1 MNQQSATLTK
11 RPAVATS
18 QNKNGAGSGI
28 QRTAPSSNKAVAQEE
43 LTKEQLVE
51 KEKELNKDIMLERGK
66 FCANGHVFEVK
77 PIYLG
82 EEDAYLESLTMSPV
96 PKPIMDANGKETSLS
111 EKEIGQFLQFF
122 FSNRR
127 LAEFEHQSKRKI
139 DRLFPNGKP
148 ITEASVWRLKKTK
161 RNYLYYCDNPNAM
174 IMAMWIERKVSYHG
188 RKIRFYD
195 LERKFML
202 NKSEIERLI
211 CYLHELSGF

>member
-18 QNKNGAGSGI
+18 QNKNGAGSGKPY
-28 QRTAPSSNKAVAQEE
+28 TAPSSNKAVAQEE

-96 PKPIMDANGKETSLS
+96 PKPIMDASGNETSLS
-111 EKEIGQFLQFF
+111 EKEVGQFLQFF

-127 LAEFEHQSKRKI
+127 LAEMESQSKRSI

-148 ITEASVWRLKKTK
+148 ITEAAIWRLKKTK
-161 RNYLYYCDNPNAM
+161 RNYLFYCDNPNAM
-174 IMAMWIERKVSYHG
+174 IIAMWLERKVSYRG
-188 RKIRFYD
+188 RPIRFYD

>member
-1 MNQQSATLTK
+1 MNQQSTTLK
-11 RPAVATS
+11 KSPSAATS
-18 QNKNGAGSGI
+18 QNKNGAGSGKPY
-28 QRTAPSSNKAVAQEE
+28 TAPSSNKAVAETD
-43 LTKEQLVE
+43 LTKEQMIE
-51 KEKELNKDIMLERGK
+51 KEKELQKDIMLERGK

-96 PKPIMDANGKETSLS
+96 PKPIVDANGKETSLS

-148 ITEASVWRLKKTK
+148 ITEAAVWRLKKTK

-174 IMAMWIERKVSYHG
+174 IMAMWLERKVSYRG

>member
-1 MNQQSATLTK
+1 MIQQSTTLTK
-11 RPAVATS
+11 RPAAVTS
-18 QNKNGAGSGI
+18 QNKNGAGSGNPY
-28 QRTAPSSNKAVAQEE
+28 TAPFSNKAVAQEE
-43 LTKEQLVE
+43 LTKEQFVE

-96 PKPIMDANGKETSLS
+96 PKPITDANGKETTLS

-127 LAEFEHQSKRKI
+127 LAEFEVASKHKI

-148 ITEASVWRLKKTK
+148 ITEAAVWRLKKTK

-174 IMAMWIERKVSYHG
+174 IMAMWIERKVTYRG
-188 RKIRFYD
+188 RPIRFYD

-202 NKSEIERLI
+202 NKSEIERMI

>member
-1 MNQQSATLTK
+1 MIQQSATLTK

-18 QNKNGAGSGI
+18 QNKNGAVGGKLY
-28 QRTAPSSNKAVAQEE
+28 TAPSSNRAVAEKE
-43 LTKEQLVE
+43 ITKEQMIE
-51 KEKELNKDIMLERGK
+51 KEKELQKDIMLERGK

-96 PKPIMDANGKETSLS
+96 PKPITDANGKETTLS

-127 LAEFEHQSKRKI
+127 LAEFEVASKHKI
-139 DRLFPNGKP
+139 ERLFPNGKP
-148 ITEASVWRLKKTK
+148 ITEAAVWRLKKTK

-174 IMAMWIERKVSYHG
+174 IMAMWIERKVTYRG
-188 RKIRFYD
+188 RPIRFYD

-202 NKSEIERLI
+202 NKSEIERMI

>member
-111 EKEIGQFLQFF
+111 EKEAGQFLQFF

-127 LAEFEHQSKRKI
+127 LAEMESQSKRKI

-148 ITEASVWRLKKTK
+148 ITEAAIWRLKKTK
-161 RNYLYYCDNPNAM
+161 RNYLFYCDNPNAM
-174 IMAMWIERKVSYHG
+174 IIAMWLERKVSYRG
-188 RKIRFYD
+188 RPIRFYD
-195 LERKFML
+195 LERKFKM

>member
-18 QNKNGAGSGI
+18 QNKIGAGSGKPY
-28 QRTAPSSNKAVAQEE
+28 TAPSSNKAVAQEE

-111 EKEIGQFLQFF
+111 EKEVGQFLQFF

-127 LAEFEHQSKRKI
+127 LSEMEIQSKRNI

-148 ITEASVWRLKKTK
+148 ITQAAIWRLKKTK
-161 RNYLYYCDNPNAM
+161 RNYLFYCDNPNAM
-174 IMAMWIERKVSYHG
+174 IIAMWLERKVSYRG
-188 RKIRFYD
+188 RPIRFYD

>member
-1 MNQQSATLTK
+1 MNQQSTTLK
-11 RPAVATS
+11 KSPSAVTS
-18 QNKNGAGSGI
+18 QNKNGAGSGKPY
-28 QRTAPSSNKAVAQEE
+28 TAPSSNKAVAETD
-43 LTKEQLVE
+43 LTKEQMIE
-51 KEKELNKDIMLERGK
+51 KEKELQKDIMLERGK

-96 PKPIMDANGKETSLS
+96 PKPITDANGKETTLS

-127 LAEFEHQSKRKI
+127 LAEFEVASKHKI

-174 IMAMWIERKVSYHG
+174 IMAMWLERKVSYRG
-188 RKIRFYD
+188 RPIRFYD

>member
-1 MNQQSATLTK
+1 MNQQSASLTK

-18 QNKNGAGSGI
+18 QNKNGAGSGKPY
-28 QRTAPSSNKAVAQEE
+28 TAPSSNKAVAQEE

-51 KEKELNKDIMLERGK
+51 KEKELNKDIMMERGK

-111 EKEIGQFLQFF
+111 EKEVGQFLQFF

-127 LAEFEHQSKRKI
+127 LAEMESQSKRSI

-148 ITEASVWRLKKTK
+148 ITSAAIWRLKKTK
-161 RNYLYYCDNPNAM
+161 RNYLFYCDNPNAM
-174 IMAMWIERKVSYHG
+174 IIAMWLERKVSYRG
-188 RKIRFYD
+188 RPIRFYD
-195 LERKFML
+195 LERKFKM

>member
-1 MNQQSATLTK
+1 MNQQHTTLKKSPSA
-11 RPAVATS
+11 VTS
-18 QNKNGAGSGI
+18 QNKNGAVGGKLN
-28 QRTAPSSNKAVAQEE
+28 TAPSSNQAVTEKE
-43 LTKEQLVE
+43 ITKEQMIE
-51 KEKELNKDIMLERGK
+51 KEKELQKDIMLERGK

-96 PKPIMDANGKETSLS
+96 PKPIVDANGKETSLS
-111 EKEIGQFLQFF
+111 DKEIGQFLQFF

-174 IMAMWIERKVSYHG
+174 IMAMWLERKVSYRG

>member
-1 MNQQSATLTK
+1 MNQQSTTLK
-11 RPAVATS
+11 KSPSAVTS
-18 QNKNGAGSGI
+18 QNKNGAVGGKLY
-28 QRTAPSSNKAVAQEE
+28 TAPSSNQAVAEKE
-43 LTKEQLVE
+43 ITKDQMIE
-51 KEKELNKDIMLERGK
+51 KEKELQKDIMLERGK

-82 EEDAYLESLTMSPV
+82 EEDSYLESLTMSPV
-96 PKPIMDANGKETSLS
+96 PKPITDANGKETTLS

-127 LAEFEHQSKRKI
+127 LAEFEVASKHKI

-148 ITEASVWRLKKTK
+148 ITEASIWRLKKTK

-174 IMAMWIERKVSYHG
+174 IMAMWLERKVTYRG
-188 RKIRFYD
+188 RPIRFYD

>member
-1 MNQQSATLTK
+1 MNQQSTTLK
-11 RPAVATS
+11 KSPPAVTS
-18 QNKNGAGSGI
+18 QNKNGAVGGKLY
-28 QRTAPSSNKAVAQEE
+28 TAPSSNQAVAEKE
-43 LTKEQLVE
+43 MTKEQMIE
-51 KEKELNKDIMLERGK
+51 KEKELQKDIMLERGK

-96 PKPIMDANGKETSLS
+96 PKPIVDANGKETSLS

-127 LAEFEHQSKRKI
+127 LAEFEVASKHKI

-148 ITEASVWRLKKTK
+148 ITEAAVWRLKKTK

-174 IMAMWIERKVSYHG
+174 IMAMWLERKVSYRG
-188 RKIRFYD
+188 RPIRFYD

>member
-1 MNQQSATLTK
+1 MNQQSTTLK
-11 RPAVATS
+11 KSPSAVTS
-18 QNKNGAGSGI
+18 QNKNGAGSGKPY
-28 QRTAPSSNKAVAQEE
+28 TAPSSNQAVTEKE
-43 LTKEQLVE
+43 ITKEQMIE
-51 KEKELNKDIMLERGK
+51 KEKELQKDIMLERGK

-96 PKPIMDANGKETSLS
+96 PKPITDANGKETTLS

-127 LAEFEHQSKRKI
+127 LAEFEVASKHKI

-148 ITEASVWRLKKTK
+148 ITEAAVWRLKKTK

-174 IMAMWIERKVSYHG
+174 IMAMWLERKVSYRG
-188 RKIRFYD
+188 RPIRFYD

>member
-1 MNQQSATLTK
+1 MNQQSTTLK
-11 RPAVATS
+11 KSPSAVTS
-18 QNKNGAGSGI
+18 QNKNGAGSGKPY
-28 QRTAPSSNKAVAQEE
+28 TAPSSNKAVAETD
-43 LTKEQLVE
+43 LTKEQMIE
-51 KEKELNKDIMLERGK
+51 KEKELQKDIMLERGK

-96 PKPIMDANGKETSLS
+96 PKPITDANGKETSLS
-111 EKEIGQFLQFF
+111 DKEIGQFLQFF

-174 IMAMWIERKVSYHG
+174 IMAMWLERKVSYRG

>member
-1 MNQQSATLTK
+1 MNQQSTTLK
-11 RPAVATS
+11 KSPSAVTS
-18 QNKNGAGSGI
+18 QNKNGAGSGKPY
-28 QRTAPSSNKAVAQEE
+28 TAPSSNKAVAETD
-43 LTKEQLVE
+43 LTKEQMIE
-51 KEKELNKDIMLERGK
+51 KEKELQKDIMLERGK

-96 PKPIMDANGKETSLS
+96 PKPIVDANGKETSLS
-111 EKEIGQFLQFF
+111 DKEIGQFLQFF

-139 DRLFPNGKP
+139 DRLFPNGNP

-174 IMAMWIERKVSYHG
+174 IMAMWLERKVSYRG

>member
-1 MNQQSATLTK
+1 MIQQSATLTK

-18 QNKNGAGSGI
+18 QNKNGAGSGKPY
-28 QRTAPSSNKAVAQEE
+28 TAPSSNKAVAQEE
-43 LTKEQLVE
+43 LTKEQFVE

-96 PKPIMDANGKETSLS
+96 PKPITDANGKETTLS

-127 LAEFEHQSKRKI
+127 LAEFEVASKHKI
-139 DRLFPNGKP
+139 ERLFPNGKP
-148 ITEASVWRLKKTK
+148 ITEAAVWRLKKTK

-174 IMAMWIERKVSYHG
+174 IMAMWIERKVTYRG
-188 RKIRFYD
+188 RPIRFYD

-202 NKSEIERLI
+202 NKSEIERMI

>member
-18 QNKNGAGSGI
+18 QNKNGAGSGKPY
-28 QRTAPSSNKAVAQEE
+28 TAPSSNKAVAQEE

-51 KEKELNKDIMLERGK
+51 KEKELNKDIMMERGK

-82 EEDAYLESLTMSPV
+82 EEDTYLESLTMSPV
-96 PKPIMDANGKETSLS
+96 PKPIMDANGNETSLS
-111 EKEIGQFLQFF
+111 EKEVGQFLQFF
-122 FSNRR
+122 FSNMRI
-127 LAEFEHQSKRKI
+127 AEMESQSKRSI
-139 DRLFPNGKP
+139 DGLFPNGKP
-148 ITEASVWRLKKTK
+148 ITQAAIWRLKKTK
-161 RNYLYYCDNPNAM
+161 RNYLFYCDNPNAM
-174 IMAMWIERKVSYHG
+174 IIAMWLERKVSYRG
-188 RKIRFYD
+188 RPIRFYD
-195 LERKFML
+195 LERKFKM